1 MLSQKTKNRIE
12 EIKLLKQQNEE
23 RTYQEYKLYYKN
35 FKKPRPFSTANP
47 LNNKKNNWVSNNK
60 NYKYS
65 LYNNKQ
71 YNPLVT
77 MMITSTFDPNF
88 LQTTNYLGNMTN
100 RNAPK
105 KFFGLD
111 GKTKLDYKSN
121 NNTLTNDFK
130 KRNIWTAS
138 LNKKFDSNFN
148 KNTKNNFYDYDEY
161 DNENNNNDNMF
172 LLTQYNNKNIFTKY
186 NNDDEYEVT
195 NAFYNV
201 AGAKK
206 RFLDKETKNDIYNKY
221 NIENYLTENEEN
233 NIKNVLKTNYINN
246 KNSTKIDQKKLRFN
260 SASKIVHSA
269 KDYSFKNPFQ
279 SYRKMKV
286 KEQLKTTSEK
296 IRDELLCQNY
306 SNQFLNLHYNRI
318 QTAKMPKIN
327 IKSTK
332 NNLLE
337 QHISKN
343 VNNFNLF
350 SEIDQNNNKKYLQ
363 EIIFSENDP
372 KKKLTREELLKVIKI
387 DIYLKKINFHP
398 SNRTQFASLFDNGLI
413 YLYGGL
419 SGKKMGD
426 LWKCNLKDNK
436 CKWKKIY
443 EENNI
448 YGEPLPR
455 YGHTMHLIDNKL
467 YILGGEFTDW
477 EENENNEG
485 ILCYFDIEKYS
496 WNMLFYDDEN
506 NNKKN
511 VDNGSVINNSL
522 NNNKINRLSSIFST
536 KTHKTKNSDLLSK
549 SISAIN
555 QENKN
560 IFPEHRR
567 NHISLLIGYTIFLY
581 GGIDKNGN
589 YLNDCWIYDIKI
601 NKWFLLEYKGR
612 HPPALAYHSSC
623 IALEKDQ
630 LYNEYLIIYK
640 VPPSQRKTLPRLK
653 CEGIFFFGGMNE
665 NRQPTNLF
673 FRLILGQKPTRFD
686 LPKIY
691 GKPPSPRISCS
702 MNFYSELN
710 LIIIHGGRNDI
721 LSSQFLNDFWILDL
735 ENMNWVNP
743 TFLDSIPLN
752 RAEHQSLVIGNKL
765 IIFGGINGVN
775 LLNFDF
781 TFLNLDM
788 IPEEII

>member
-1 MLSQKTKNRIE
+1 
-12 EIKLLKQQNEE
+12 
-23 RTYQEYKLYYKN
+23 
-35 FKKPRPFSTANP
+35 
-47 LNNKKNNWVSNNK
+47 
-60 NYKYS
+60 
-65 LYNNKQ
+65 
-71 YNPLVT
+71 
-77 MMITSTFDPNF
+77 
-88 LQTTNYLGNMTN
+88 
-100 RNAPK
+100 
-105 KFFGLD
+105 
-111 GKTKLDYKSN
+111 
-121 NNTLTNDFK
+121 
-130 KRNIWTAS
+130 
-138 LNKKFDSNFN
+138 
-148 KNTKNNFYDYDEY
+148 
-161 DNENNNNDNMF
+161 
-172 LLTQYNNKNIFTKY
+172 
-186 NNDDEYEVT
+186 
-195 NAFYNV
+195 
-201 AGAKK
+201 
-206 RFLDKETKNDIYNKY
+206 
-221 NIENYLTENEEN
+221 
-233 NIKNVLKTNYINN
+233 
-246 KNSTKIDQKKLRFN
+246 
-260 SASKIVHSA
+260 
-269 KDYSFKNPFQ
+269 
-279 SYRKMKV
+279 
-286 KEQLKTTSEK
+286 
-296 IRDELLCQNY
+296 
-306 SNQFLNLHYNRI
+306 
-318 QTAKMPKIN
+318 
-327 IKSTK
+327 
-332 NNLLE
+332 
-337 QHISKN
+337 
-343 VNNFNLF
+343 
-350 SEIDQNNNKKYLQ
+350 
-363 EIIFSENDP
+363 
-372 KKKLTREELLKVIKI
+372 
-387 DIYLKKINFHP
+387 
-398 SNRTQFASLFDNGLI
+398 
-413 YLYGGL
+413 
-419 SGKKMGD
+419 MGD

-477 EENENNEG
+477 DENENNEG

-496 WNMLFYDDEN
+496 WNMLFYDEE

-765 IIFGGINGVN
+765 IIFGGTNGVN